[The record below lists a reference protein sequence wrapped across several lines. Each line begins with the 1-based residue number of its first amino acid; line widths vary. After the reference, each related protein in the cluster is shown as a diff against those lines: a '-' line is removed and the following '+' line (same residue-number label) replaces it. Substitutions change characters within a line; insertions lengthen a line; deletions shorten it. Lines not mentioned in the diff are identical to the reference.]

1 MENNNKNI
9 FNNNST
15 TSANPANS
23 TNLAEDNI
31 FANDIVIKP
40 RLNGMDV
47 NMLNESASTENV
59 DDLTIELG
67 LKISK
72 LEEEIDDL
80 RNKIA
85 VTERLGKLQ
94 DVVKLKIKEKE
105 LQTKLNRLKAEYSE
119 HKSLI
124 KPVLRQKL
132 KKRSKISALKIIQKW
147 ILRKILAKL
156 SKKLKVAAQISDSL
170 DILHGINKS
179 VDELIEMKVPY
190 GENAENYRKLTSYL
204 YRANKI
210 HAQILRAMNRN

>member
-1 MENNNKNI
+1 MENQNKNI
-9 FNNNST
+9 FNNDAA
-15 TSANPANS
+15 TSAK
-23 TNLAEDNI
+23 TGEDNI
-31 FANDIVIKP
+31 FASDIVIKP

-47 NMLNESASTENV
+47 AMLNETGLNDNV
-59 DDLTIELG
+59 DDKTIELG

-85 VTERLGKLQ
+85 ATERLGKLQ
-94 DVVKLKIKEKE
+94 DVIRLKVREKE
-105 LQTKLNRLKAEYSE
+105 LMAQLNELKSEYSK

-124 KPVLRQKL
+124 KPVLKQKL
-132 KKRSKISALKIIQKW
+132 KKRSKISTLKIIQRW

-156 SKKLKVAAQISDSL
+156 SKKLKVAAQISESL
-170 DILHGINKS
+170 DILHGINRS

-204 YRANKI
+204 YRANKV
-210 HAQILRAMNRN
+210 HAQILRAMNRNG

>member
-1 MENNNKNI
+1 MENQEKNI
-9 FNNNST
+9 FNNSQA
-15 TSANPANS
+15 TSANAQD
-23 TNLAEDNI
+23 DNI
-31 FANDIVIKP
+31 FASDIVIKP

-47 NMLNESASTENV
+47 AMLNSTTETKV

-85 VTERLGKLQ
+85 ATERLGKLQ
-94 DVVKLKIKEKE
+94 DVVKLKIREKD
-105 LQTKLNRLKAEYSE
+105 LLVKLSSLKSEYSQ

-124 KPVLRQKL
+124 KPVLNQKF
-132 KKRSKISALKIIQKW
+132 KKRSKISTIKIIQRW
-147 ILRKILAKL
+147 ILRKILSKL
-156 SKKLKVAAQISDSL
+156 SKKFKVAAQISESL

-190 GENAENYRKLTSYL
+190 GENAENYRRLTSYL
-204 YRANKI
+204 YRANKV
-210 HAQILRAMNRN
+210 HAQILRAMNRNA

>member
-1 MENNNKNI
+1 MENQGKNI
-9 FNNNST
+9 FNNNT
-15 TSANPANS
+15 GTSAQ
-23 TNLAEDNI
+23 TGEENI
-31 FANDIVIKP
+31 FASDIVIKP

-47 NMLNESASTENV
+47 TMLNETGLNDSI
-59 DDLTIELG
+59 DDKTIELG

-85 VTERLGKLQ
+85 ATERLGKLQ
-94 DVVKLKIKEKE
+94 DVVRLKVREKE
-105 LQTKLNRLKAEYSE
+105 LVSRLNELKSEYSK

-124 KPVLRQKL
+124 KPVIRQKL
-132 KKRSKISALKIIQKW
+132 KKRSKLSTLKIIQRW

-156 SKKLKVAAQISDSL
+156 SKKLKVAAQISESL
-170 DILHGINKS
+170 DILHGINRS

-204 YRANKI
+204 YRANKV
-210 HAQILRAMNRN
+210 HAQILRAMNRNNG

>member
-1 MENNNKNI
+1 MEDYNNNI
-9 FNNNST
+9 FNTNSS
-15 TSANPANS
+15 TSA
-23 TNLAEDNI
+23 TNAEDNI

-47 NMLNESASTENV
+47 AMLNESASNENV

-80 RNKIA
+80 HNKIA
-85 VTERLGKLQ
+85 ATERLGKLQ
-94 DVVKLKIKEKE
+94 DVVRLKIREKE
-105 LQTKLNRLKAEYSE
+105 LQVKLNELKNEYSQ

-124 KPVLRQKL
+124 KPVIRQKL
-132 KKRSKISALKIIQKW
+132 KRRSKISAIKVIQKW

-156 SKKLKVAAQISDSL
+156 SKKLKIAAQISESL
-170 DILHGINKS
+170 DILHGINRS

-204 YRANKI
+204 YRANKV
-210 HAQILRAMNRN
+210 HAQILRAMNRKN

>member
-1 MENNNKNI
+1 MEEKNNNI
-9 FNNNST
+9 FNNNSQ
-15 TSANPANS
+15 TS
-23 TNLAEDNI
+23 TGLAEDNI

-47 NMLNESASTENV
+47 TMLNESAGNDNI

-72 LEEEIDDL
+72 LEEELDDL
-80 RNKIA
+80 HNKIVA
-85 VTERLGKLQ
+85 TERLGKLQ
-94 DVVKLKIKEKE
+94 DVIRLKVKEKE
-105 LQTKLNRLKAEYSE
+105 LQTKLEELKHEYSQ

-124 KPVLRQKL
+124 KPIIRQKL
-132 KKRSKISALKIIQKW
+132 KKRSKISAIKTVQKW

-156 SKKLKVAAQISDSL
+156 SKKLKVAAQISESL
-170 DILHGINKS
+170 DILHGINRS

-204 YRANKI
+204 YRANKV
-210 HAQILRAMNRN
+210 HAQILRAMNRTNQ

>member
-1 MENNNKNI
+1 
-9 FNNNST
+9 
-15 TSANPANS
+15 
-23 TNLAEDNI
+23 
-31 FANDIVIKP
+31 
-40 RLNGMDV
+40 MDV
-47 NMLNESASTENV
+47 AMLNETGLNDNV
-59 DDLTIELG
+59 DDKTIELG

-85 VTERLGKLQ
+85 ATERLGRLP
-94 DVVKLKIKEKE
+94 DVIKLKVREKE
-105 LQTKLNRLKAEYSE
+105 LITRLNELKSEYSK

-132 KKRSKISALKIIQKW
+132 KKRSKLSTLKIIQRW

-156 SKKLKVAAQISDSL
+156 SKKLKVAAQISESL
-170 DILHGINKS
+170 DILHGINRS

-204 YRANKI
+204 YRANKV
-210 HAQILRAMNRN
+210 HAQILRAMNRNGG

>member
-1 MENNNKNI
+1 MNNENKNI
-9 FNNNST
+9 FNNSQT
-15 TSANPANS
+15 PSAK
-23 TNLAEDNI
+23 TAEDNI
-31 FANDIVIKP
+31 FASDVVIKP
-40 RLNGMDV
+40 RLNGMDIA
-47 NMLNESASTENV
+47 MLNSAGQDTV
-59 DDLTIELG
+59 DDITIDLG

-80 RNKIA
+80 HNKIA

-105 LQTKLNRLKAEYSE
+105 LGIKLNSLKTEYSQ

-124 KPVLRQKL
+124 KPVLNNRL
-132 KKRSKISALKIIQKW
+132 RKRSKLLTLKIIQRW

-156 SKKLKVAAQISDSL
+156 SKKLKVAAQISESL

-204 YRANKI
+204 YRANKV